1 MMSALSERSE
11 KSDSANS
18 SQIRTP
24 KPVYVCSVCTDE
36 VKAKYLCQ
44 PCKKY
49 FCEKCKSSHTSNAQN
64 AKHKFTEILET
75 ESETPDLSLDLA
87 KVSSPEIQKT
97 PPRVVTSVTSSPK
110 NTSRS
115 TGRAKNHNDH
125 TVHMDYGNTP
135 RGKYSKC
142 QRHPT
147 KDIQLHCVECN
158 KIVCSEC
165 IVEVHQRH
173 QFVSIEEAGTR
184 LKGHFH
190 TILAPVKT
198 FYHDELETAYNN
210 LEVAEEQYSVKTEQ
224 TIDDIH
230 KRASQLHEDIDRI
243 RDSII
248 SSIETK
254 QKQDMD
260 EFVTTKEVLSDRLAQ
275 TGDVIS
281 RVENAI
287 ENDNDT
293 SMLRAEHD
301 FTTLITNV
309 DRNLTLREPKPA
321 RFAAG
326 LSTEE
331 RVKDLFG
338 NTVQADEPDNTMATW
353 RMRGDEDK
361 LEISKDLDLSRVL
374 SVPVGDGQPIHTLV
388 ALGHAEVWFSTLSNS
403 KQAQLF
409 GIDGRIEKPLEL
421 EFSVKDLSVSR
432 PGDLFLSCFDT
443 RCVKRIRLNGTVE
456 TFYNTSPLH
465 PLGIHVL
472 RSGSVI
478 VCVVDQISV
487 NMKQMKPYSK
497 RQLVK
502 VSKTGKVIKRM
513 AYNLDLRLFTLPFK
527 VNETVD
533 EEIVVLDKSSKD
545 KGRLIMFTRNEQ
557 VKFVYNGP
565 QSIRTEYPFC
575 PMDLVCDNFGHT
587 IVVDSNNNAIHMLDK
602 FGKVLRFHQIG
613 RDWIDIPWSVAVDNR
628 GLMLVGDSAGTMH
641 ILRYLLSS

>member
-49 FCEKCKSSHTSNAQN
+49 FCEKCKSSHTSNAQT

-210 LEVAEEQYSVKTEQ
+210 LEVAEEQYSVKTG
-224 TIDDIH
+224 TCYV
-230 KRASQLHEDIDRI
+230 
-243 RDSII
+243 
-248 SSIETK
+248 
-254 QKQDMD
+254 
-260 EFVTTKEVLSDRLAQ
+260 FVF
-275 TGDVIS
+275 I
-281 RVENAI
+281 
-287 ENDNDT
+287 
-293 SMLRAEHD
+293 
-301 FTTLITNV
+301 
-309 DRNLTLREPKPA
+309 NL
-321 RFAAG
+321 
-326 LSTEE
+326 
-331 RVKDLFG
+331 
-338 NTVQADEPDNTMATW
+338 
-353 RMRGDEDK
+353 
-361 LEISKDLDLSRVL
+361 
-374 SVPVGDGQPIHTLV
+374 
-388 ALGHAEVWFSTLSNS
+388 
-403 KQAQLF
+403 
-409 GIDGRIEKPLEL
+409 
-421 EFSVKDLSVSR
+421 
-432 PGDLFLSCFDT
+432 
-443 RCVKRIRLNGTVE
+443 
-456 TFYNTSPLH
+456 
-465 PLGIHVL
+465 
-472 RSGSVI
+472 
-478 VCVVDQISV
+478 
-487 NMKQMKPYSK
+487 
-497 RQLVK
+497 
-502 VSKTGKVIKRM
+502 
-513 AYNLDLRLFTLPFK
+513 
-527 VNETVD
+527 
-533 EEIVVLDKSSKD
+533 
-545 KGRLIMFTRNEQ
+545 
-557 VKFVYNGP
+557 
-565 QSIRTEYPFC
+565 
-575 PMDLVCDNFGHT
+575 NF
-587 IVVDSNNNAIHMLDK
+587 
-602 FGKVLRFHQIG
+602 
-613 RDWIDIPWSVAVDNR
+613 
-628 GLMLVGDSAGTMH
+628 
-641 ILRYLLSS
+641 